1 MLKRHIFWL
10 LTLVLAT
17 QFACGRKNDK
27 KPESQPVEVPP
38 EPVVEVSEKSPFP
51 ELAMT
56 LAYLRSYYYDPTKL
70 KPAEMLAA
78 GLEELQSEIAS
89 VAFVQPSPQLVTV
102 QVDKEKKNF
111 DLSKMTDMGK
121 LEEIT
126 SEILLFVTTEL
137 KKNGAPADEI
147 EGSIYGVVNGM
158 LEALDPYSVLI
169 KPKYTDD
176 LDMQTKGEYGGVGM
190 VLSVRDWEITC
201 IHPTEGTPAFEE
213 GVKEGDVITQI
224 DDESTVNML
233 LNDAVDLI
241 RGPENT
247 DVKIVVR
254 RRKDGRPPKSP
265 TELRDDPDKVEPEK
279 NVPSEVKNFTLRRRQ
294 IKLESVFARW
304 LPGNVLYLRIN
315 HFINYTT
322 DDLTRKYEEFTK
334 EKKPAGLIL
343 DLANNPGGL
352 LPQSVTVSNAFLPS
366 GVIVSTVGAPGTQK
380 QVFHAEEKG
389 TLNADTPMVV
399 LVSSQSAS
407 ASEIVA
413 GALKGQNRALVVG
426 ETTYGKGTVQQIFHQ
441 DKGQPILK
449 MTIRE
454 YLTPGDVS
462 IQQVGVVPHVRF
474 VSVGVVNDIVSL
486 FWPDEPKETPKR
498 TRTIKSDRQRPD
510 EAPRY
515 EVRHF
520 VTERPDRDMKNRV
533 EDTGAD
539 EDTIEF
545 ARRILVE
552 AGKPKASDTL
562 AGLEAFVKKHLA
574 EEDARLVADLARRAV
589 DWKKAPSSAQTP
601 SMKLRALVCASE
613 DPRCEKPQD
622 TLSPGQEFYLEF
634 QLENTGTEPLTRVY
648 GVVRSPAEFLDGH
661 EYLFGAIAPGKSFSW
676 RTKMKIPH
684 RTAAGL
690 EPYQLELYEQG
701 RGKIG
706 EFKQNLVLREPGRP
720 KFAFSFAYGEESGG
734 DGLAQKDETFLLHML
749 VKNIGD
755 GPSEKVV
762 SMMRNESKNRLF
774 LLEGRTH
781 HEKLLPGQEAWATMK
796 YRIQNAQTPLKI
808 DLSVFDTEF
817 SESVSRQFD
826 LPVGDAVAGSF
837 SPFST
842 LLPDNTAIWHTA
854 SVSGQQVATGS
865 GWLEA
870 VGMYGTAC
878 RVKLAD
884 RVFGFAT
891 CTLRTD
897 APKDRKAPAIIWT
910 PHVVPPR
917 ILLSG
922 RPDSL
927 TKADS
932 ITLMGEVVHPVSIRD
947 FYIIVSNY
955 KSDRPKQKIFYAPGK
970 GGTLKF
976 ESPVPLTPGLNQ
988 ILLVARH
995 DKDLVGHLLLS
1006 IVKE

>member
-1 MLKRHIFWL
+1 MLKRHLFWFLSL
-10 LTLVLAT
+10 LLAT
-17 QFACGRKNDK
+17 QSACGK
-27 KPESQPVEVPP
+27 KSTKPSPQPVELAP

-51 ELAMT
+51 ELAVT

-70 KPAEMLAA
+70 KPGEMLTA
-78 GLEELQSEIAS
+78 GLEELESEIAS
-89 VAFVQPSPQLVTV
+89 VAFVQPSAKTVTV

-111 DLSKMTDMGK
+111 DLSKMTDIGK
-121 LEEIT
+121 LEEVL
-126 SEILLFVTTEL
+126 SEILLFVTMEL

-147 EGSIYGVVNGM
+147 EGSIYAVVNGM

-190 VLSVRDWEITC
+190 VLSVRDWEITV
-201 IHPTEGTPAFEE
+201 IHPTDGTPAKEQ
-213 GVKEGDVITQI
+213 GVLEGDVITQI

-233 LNDAVDLI
+233 LNDAVDKI
-241 RGPENT
+241 RGPEDT
-247 DVKIVVR
+247 DVMIMVR
-254 RRKDGRPPKSP
+254 RKGEK
-265 TELRDDPDKVEPEK
+265 ELKK
-279 NVPSEVKNFTLRRRQ
+279 FTLRRRQ
-294 IKLESVFARW
+294 IKLESVSARW

-322 DDLTRKYEEFTK
+322 DDLTAKYGEFTK
-334 EKKPAGLIL
+334 DKKPAGLIL

-352 LPQSVTVSNAFLPS
+352 LPQSVTVSNAFLS
-366 GVIVSTVGAPGTQK
+366 GGVIVSTVGAPGSQK

-389 TLNADTPMVV
+389 TLNAETPMVV

-441 DKGQPILK
+441 GKGQPVLK

-474 VSVGVVNDIVSL
+474 VSVGVVNDIVSM

-510 EAPRY
+510 EQPRY

-520 VTERPDRDMKNRV
+520 VTERKDRDQKNRV

-539 EDTIEF
+539 EETIEF
-545 ARRILVE
+545 ARQILVE
-552 AGKPKASDTL
+552 AGKPKASETL
-562 AGLEAFVKKHLA
+562 AGLEAFVKKQLA
-574 EEDARLVADLARRAV
+574 EEDARVVADLARRSV
-589 DWKKAPSSAQTP
+589 DWKAAAASARTP
-601 SMKLRALVCASE
+601 SMKFRALLCAVD
-613 DPRCEKPQD
+613 DPGCGKPLAD
-622 TLSPGQEFYLEF
+622 LVPGQEFFLEL
-634 QLENTGTEPLTRVY
+634 QLENAGAEPLARVY
-648 GVVRSPAEFLDGH
+648 GVVRSPADFLDGH

-676 RTKMKIPH
+676 RTKLSIPH
-684 RTAAGL
+684 RTAAGV
-690 EPYQLELYEQG
+690 EPFQVEIYEHG

-720 KFAFSFAYGEESGG
+720 KFAFTFAYGEENGG
-734 DGLAQKDETFLLHML
+734 DGLAQKDETFLLHMQ

-755 GPSEKVV
+755 GPSEKLV

-774 LLEGRTH
+774 LLEGRTI
-781 HEKLLPGQEAWATMK
+781 HEKLAPGQETWATMK
-796 YRIQNAQTPLKI
+796 YRIQSVAAPLKI
-808 DLSVFDTEF
+808 ELSVFDTEF
-817 SESVSRQFD
+817 SESVSRQFE
-826 LPVGDAVAGSF
+826 LPVGAAVAGSF
-837 SPFST
+837 QPFST
-842 LLPDNTAIWHTA
+842 LLPDNTPIWHTA
-854 SVSGQQVATGS
+854 GMSGTQLATGG
-865 GWLEA
+865 GWLDA

-884 RVFGFAT
+884 RVFGFAA
-891 CTLRTD
+891 CTIRTD
-897 APKDRKAPAIIWT
+897 VPKDRKAPVITWV
-910 PHVVPPR
+910 PHVVPPQ
-917 ILLSG
+917 ILLTA
-922 RPDSL
+922 RPESL

-932 ITLMGEVVHPVSIRD
+932 VTLSGEVVHPVSIRD

-955 KSDRPKQKIFYAPGK
+955 KSDKAKQKVYYAPGK
-970 GGTLKF
+970 GGSLKF
-976 ESPVPLTPGLNQ
+976 DSSVPLSPGLNQ

>member
-1 MLKRHIFWL
+1 MLKRHSCWL
-10 LTLVLAT
+10 LILLLAT
-17 QFACGRKNDK
+17 QFACDHKSAK
-27 KPESQPVEVPP
+27 KKQQLEVPP
-38 EPVVEVSEKSPFP
+38 EPIVEISEKSPFP
-51 ELAMT
+51 ELAVT

-70 KPAEMLAA
+70 KPDEMLAA
-78 GLEELQSEIAS
+78 GLEELQSDIAS
-89 VAFVQPSPQLVTV
+89 VAFVQTTPTLVTV

-111 DLSKMTDMGK
+111 DLSKMTDIGK
-121 LEEIT
+121 LEEVI
-126 SEILLFVTTEL
+126 SDILKFVTMEL
-137 KKNGAPADEI
+137 KKNGAPADDI
-147 EGSIYGVVNGM
+147 EDSIYSFVNGM

-190 VLSVRDWEITC
+190 VLSVRDWEITV
-201 IHPTEGTPAFEE
+201 IYPNEGTPAFEE

-233 LNDAVDLI
+233 LNDAVDKI

-247 DVKIVVR
+247 DVTIMVR
-254 RRKDGRPPKSP
+254 RKKDAKGSKDPKGP
-265 TELRDDPDKVEPEK
+265 ALQKDEKDKSIPE
-279 NVPSEVKNFTLRRRQ
+279 EVKKFILRRRQ
-294 IKLESVFARW
+294 IKLESVSARW

-322 DDLTRKYEEFTK
+322 DDLTTKYAEFTK
-334 EKKPAGLIL
+334 EKKPSGLIL

-352 LPQSVTVSNAFLPS
+352 LPQSVTVSNAFLS
-366 GVIVSTVGAPGTQK
+366 GGVIVSTVGAPGSQK

-389 TLNADTPMVV
+389 TLNAETPMVV

-441 DKGQPILK
+441 GQGQPVLK

-474 VSVGVVNDIVSL
+474 VNVGVIDDIVSL
-486 FWPDEPKETPKR
+486 FWPDAPKETPKR

-510 EAPRY
+510 EQPRY

-520 VTERPDRDMKNRV
+520 ITERRDRDQKNRV
-533 EDTGAD
+533 EDSGAD

-552 AGKPKASDTL
+552 AGKTKASETL

-574 EEDARLVADLARRAV
+574 EEDARIVADLARRSV
-589 DWKKAPSSAQTP
+589 DWKKDPTSARTP
-601 SMKLRALVCASE
+601 SMKLKPLLCATDDVTCAKPLETLV
-613 DPRCEKPQD
+613 
-622 TLSPGQEFYLEF
+622 PGQEFFLEL
-634 QLENTGTEPLTRVY
+634 QLENAGDEALSRVY
-648 GVVRSPAEFLDGH
+648 GVVSSPADFLDGH
-661 EYLFGAIAPGKSFSW
+661 EYLFGVIPPGKSFSW
-676 RTKMKIPH
+676 RTKLNIPH
-684 RTAAGL
+684 RTAAGV
-690 EPYQLELYEQG
+690 EPYQVDIYEQG

-706 EFKQNLVLREPGRP
+706 EFRQNLVLRELGRP
-720 KFAFSFAYGEESGG
+720 KFAFTFAYGEENGG
-734 DGLAQKDETFLLHML
+734 DGLAQKDETFLLHMQ

-755 GPSEKVV
+755 GPSEKLV

-781 HEKLLPGQEAWATMK
+781 HEKLAPGQETWATMK
-796 YRIQNAQTPLKI
+796 YRIQDTNAPLKI
-808 DLSVFDTEF
+808 ELSVFDTEF
-817 SESVSRQFD
+817 SESVSRQFE
-826 LPVGDAVAGSF
+826 LPAGAAVDGSF
-837 SPFST
+837 QPFST
-842 LLPDNTAIWHTA
+842 LLPENTAIWHTA
-854 SVSGQQVATGS
+854 GLSGLQLGTGA
-865 GWLEA
+865 GWVEA

-878 RVKLAD
+878 RLKLTD
-884 RVFGFAT
+884 RVFGFTA

-897 APKDRKAPAIIWT
+897 PPKDRKPPVIAWT
-910 PHVVPPR
+910 SHVVPPR
-917 ILLSG
+917 ILLTS
-922 RPDSL
+922 RPESL
-927 TKADS
+927 TKAES
-932 ITLMGEVVHPVSIRD
+932 VMIAGEVVHPASIRD
-947 FYIIVSNY
+947 FYIIVSNF
-955 KSDRPKQKIFYAPGK
+955 KSDRPKQKVFYAPGK
-970 GGTLKF
+970 GGSLKF
-976 ESPVPLTPGLNQ
+976 DSSIPLSPGLNQ

-1006 IVKE
+1006 VVRE